1 MEKNQNE
8 LQHLTAED
16 YRRAPFDTVILPLG
30 SMECHGPHLPF
41 GTDTI
46 TAYLLALEVARRYPT
61 IGVLPPLAY
70 GMSEHYKEFSFTV
83 SLRPETEIAVLHDIL
98 MSVYREGIRRVF
110 ILNGHDGNIAPI
122 EIATRTAKVTYP
134 DFRIV
139 SLDAWWNTLGML
151 LPSDFFTVWNGL
163 GHGGEGEMSIGLA
176 LFPELCQPEHA
187 RGIVPSL
194 PPYVDVKWTFS
205 ELTNCGASGDPTQG
219 SREKGE
225 KMKEVLV
232 AAIVDILKKL
242 DACNWDYRSP
252 EVIANEKISR

>member
-1 MEKNQNE
+1 
-8 LQHLTAED
+8 
-16 YRRAPFDTVILPLG
+16 
-30 SMECHGPHLPF
+30 
-41 GTDTI
+41 
-46 TAYLLALEVARRYPT
+46 
-61 IGVLPPLAY
+61 
-70 GMSEHYKEFSFTV
+70 MSEHYKEFSFTV

-232 AAIVDILKKL
+232 AAIVDTLKKL